1 MYRITPFATR
11 FRAELQADLQI
22 EGGSRCPVCFINFV
36 NLEAEDTCT
45 TDCCIY
51 DHDGPVAA
59 AERDARQ
66 LWIRDVLREAFRRGG
81 IALYDKWLPKFD
93 PADVDKAGAIRWIL
107 DHLDS
112 YEGEGDVDVHTLLKQ
127 STGTE

>member
-1 MYRITPFATR
+1 MYRITPFATQ
-11 FRAELQADLQI
+11 FLADLRADFQL
-22 EGGSRCPVCFINFV
+22 GWGSRCPVCFINFV

-51 DHDGPVAA
+51 DHDGPMVA
-59 AERDARQ
+59 AERDSRR

-81 IALYDKWLPKFD
+81 VPLYNKWRNRFD
-93 PADVDKAGAIRWIL
+93 PADVDVDGAVRWIL

-112 YEGEGDVDVHTLLKQ
+112 YEGPVDVHTLLKQ